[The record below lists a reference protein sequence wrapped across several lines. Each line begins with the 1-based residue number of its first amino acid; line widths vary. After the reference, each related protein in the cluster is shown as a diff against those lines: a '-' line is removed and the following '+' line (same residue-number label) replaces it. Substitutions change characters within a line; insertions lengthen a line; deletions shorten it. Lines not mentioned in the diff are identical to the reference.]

1 MTSPMAPLATSPIL
15 QFGTSRFLQAHV
27 DLLVHQALE
36 QDQALGRITV
46 VQTTGSAQSAQRVAA
61 FNAPGGYPVRI
72 RGIKDGAVVEQEHCV
87 TAIEAGLHADRD
99 WPAIRELAA
108 TSVKVIV
115 SNTGDRGYEL
125 CADDGPELLD
135 AAAAPRSFP
144 AKLLVLLY
152 QRFLRGA
159 GPVTLYPCEL
169 VANNGTVL
177 RDVVRKLALAWQ
189 LDSGFIVYLS
199 MGCVWVNSLVDR
211 IVSEAIEPAGAVAEP
226 YAIWVIE
233 AQRKMVLPCTHPQ
246 IIVTDKL
253 EPYERRKLFLL
264 NLGHTFLAEH
274 WLQYRRPKDETVLQ
288 AMSEPKLRAE
298 LEALWEEEVLP
309 VFDALG
315 QAEEARSYLAQ
326 VRDRFCNPFL
336 AHRLADIAQNHEEKK
351 RRRMLPV
358 VALANELQLPL
369 PQPRLRAAL
378 RLAAARTTAQ
388 TA

>member
-1 MTSPMAPLATSPIL
+1 MTSPIL

-27 DLLVHQALE
+27 DLFVHQALE
-36 QDQALGRITV
+36 QDQALGPITV
-46 VQTTGSAQSAQRVAA
+46 VQSTGSAQSAQRLAA
-61 FNAPGGYPVRI
+61 FNVPGGYQVRL
-72 RGIKDGAVVEQEHCV
+72 RGREDGKIVEREHRV
-87 TAIEAGLHADRD
+87 TSIEAGLHADLD

-125 CADDGPELLD
+125 CAEDGPALLD
-135 AAAAPRSFP
+135 AAAPPRSFP

-159 GPVTLYPCEL
+159 APVTLYPCEL
-169 VANNGTVL
+169 VANNGAVL
-177 RDVVRKLALAWQ
+177 RDVVRKLALAWHM
-189 LDSGFIVYLS
+189 DSGFVAYLS

-211 IVSEAIEPAGAVAEP
+211 IVPEAIEPAGAVAEP
-226 YAIWVIE
+226 YAVWVIE
-233 AQRKMVLPCTHPQ
+233 AQKKMVLPCTHPQ

-288 AMSEPKLRAE
+288 AMSAPKLRAE

-315 QAEEARSYLAQ
+315 EAEIARRYLAQ
-326 VRDRFCNPFL
+326 VRDRFSNPFL
-336 AHRLADIAQNHEEKK
+336 AHRLADIAQNHDEKK
-351 RRRMLPV
+351 RRRLLPV

-378 RLAAARTTAQ
+378 RLAAARSAAQ